1 MSEDEPPAAPRRARR
16 AIERPCEWLALVG
29 GAVLVGIALMSAVSI
44 VGRWLFSIPVQG
56 DYELVQMGC
65 AAFVACSLP
74 IAQLRYANIIV
85 DFFTTGAKP
94 RTQGLLDATGA
105 LMVALVMAAVAWRTG
120 AGMVDMFRSNQTTTI
135 LGVPTWYTYA
145 AMMPGLALCAVAAMW
160 CAWEKLVGAI
170 R

>member
-16 AIERPCEWLALVG
+16 AIERPCEWLALAG
-29 GAVLVGIALMSAVSI
+29 GAILVVIALMSAVSI
-44 VGRWLFSIPVQG
+44 VGRWLFSIPIQG

-65 AAFVACSLP
+65 TAFVSCSLP
-74 IAQLRYANIIV
+74 LAQLRYANIIV
-85 DFFTTGAKP
+85 DFFTTGASR

-105 LMVALVMAAVAWRTG
+105 LIVAIAMAAVAWRTG
-120 AGMVDMFRSNQTTTI
+120 IGMVDMFRAGQTTTI

-145 AMMPGLALCAVAAMW
+145 AMTPGLVLCAVAAAW
-160 CAWEKLVGAI
+160 CAWEKLTGAL